1 MKRNIRMIKRLFLI
15 GLFLLA
21 FGERV
26 AFDMGPNVELVTLAM
41 VVSGIYFG
49 AKSSFWLIFGVIV
62 LSDLAIGNSNI
73 FIFTWSGFLV
83 PALVIGKLGGFIRRR
98 GIPGRVAGGGMS
110 GLAANL
116 FFYLWTNFGVWA
128 LDGWGMYSDGADG
141 LLMSYV
147 NGLPFLKLQALST
160 LLFVPAGMV
169 VAEVVRRYSSFQE
182 MNWYSPVVGK

>member
-1 MKRNIRMIKRLFLI
+1 MIKKIILI

-41 VVSGIYFG
+41 VCSGIYFG
-49 AKSSFWLIFGVIV
+49 VKSSFLLTFAVV
-62 LSDLAIGNSNI
+62 ALSDIAIGNSNI

-83 PALVIGKLGGFIRRR
+83 PALVIGKLGGYIKGKGFL
-98 GIPGRVAGGGMS
+98 GRVAGGGMS
-110 GLAANL
+110 GLAANV

-169 VAEVVRRYSSFQE
+169 AVEAIRRYSSFQE